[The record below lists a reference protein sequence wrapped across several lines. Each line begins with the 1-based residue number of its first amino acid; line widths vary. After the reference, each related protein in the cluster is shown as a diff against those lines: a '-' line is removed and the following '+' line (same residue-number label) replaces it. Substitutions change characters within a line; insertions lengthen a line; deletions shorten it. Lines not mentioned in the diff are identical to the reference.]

1 MLGFR
6 GSFIGAD
13 YMAKLDALL
22 EGARRDAVIQD
33 VVAAVERH
41 AEQRKGLRGV
51 TLRAGLAWVRGK
63 LPDAVPRT
71 VTRLLPDLVA
81 ALEPLHAQS
90 QARTGAD
97 FSRYLKKNP
106 ATVGETLMGIA
117 DARVERS
124 SNAALKAFYARF
136 RSTAEHEA
144 EGLVPAL
151 ADALAK
157 HL

>member
-1 MLGFR
+1 
-6 GSFIGAD
+6 
-13 YMAKLDALL
+13 MAKLTALL
-22 EGARRDAVIQD
+22 EPARRDALIAD
-33 VVAAVERH
+33 VAATVERH
-41 AEQRKGLRGV
+41 VAGRSGLRGV
-51 TLRAGLAWVRGK
+51 TLRAGLATVRRK
-63 LPDAVPRT
+63 LPDAIPRA
-71 VTRLLPDLVA
+71 VTRLLPELVT
-81 ALEPLHAQS
+81 ALEPLYAEA
-90 QARTGAD
+90 QARNGAD
-97 FSRYLKKNP
+97 FARYLKQNL